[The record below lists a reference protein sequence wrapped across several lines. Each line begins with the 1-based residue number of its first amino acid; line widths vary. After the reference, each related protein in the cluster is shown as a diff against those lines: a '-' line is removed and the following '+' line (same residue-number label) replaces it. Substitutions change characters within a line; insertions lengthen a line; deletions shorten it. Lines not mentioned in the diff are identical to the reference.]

1 MRTPLS
7 TPTSTHLSATLPL
20 TSATRKSRHPLAW
33 LERNTLLWVGM
44 LLVLLLVILA
54 AFAPWLAPNDPY
66 KIGIGPSMASPSSD
80 LIMGTDKLGRDL
92 FSRIIYGARTTLLVS
107 LPSIALSMIIG
118 LFLGLIAGFFGGR
131 VDQIIMRI
139 LDIFLAFP
147 GLLLAIAVVAVLG
160 PSIPNLIITIAILYT
175 PRMARIARAPVLSMK
190 EREFISAARV
200 SGAGDWR
207 IIRNHILP
215 NILSPVIVDATL
227 SASQAI
233 ITESALSYLGLGAPP
248 PTPSWGEMLS
258 SSRQFMTSAP
268 WSALFPGLA
277 IVYATTSFIILGNGL
292 RDLFDP
298 RRRNA

>member
-1 MRTPLS
+1 MISRQDAATPLAL
-7 TPTSTHLSATLPL
+7 PKRPATQPF
-20 TSATRKSRHPLAW
+20 AW
-33 LERNTLLWVGM
+33 LWRNTLLWVGIF
-44 LLVLLLVILA
+44 LVLLLIVLA
-54 AFAPWLAPNDPY
+54 LFAPQLAPNDPF
-66 KIGIGPSMASPSSD
+66 KIGLGPSMAPPSSD

-107 LPSIALSMIIG
+107 LPSIALAVTAG
-118 LFLGLIAGFFGGR
+118 LVLGLTAGYFGGR
-131 VDQIIMRI
+131 IDQVIMRV

-175 PRMARIARAPVLSMK
+175 PRMARIVRGPVLSVK
-190 EREFISAARV
+190 QHEFIGAARV

-207 IIRNHILP
+207 IIRRHILP
-215 NILSPVIVDATL
+215 NVLSPVIVDATL

-233 ITESALSYLGLGAPP
+233 ITESALAYLGLGAPP

-298 RRRNA
+298 RR

>member
-1 MRTPLS
+1 MRIPVSAADPSALPKRT
-7 TPTSTHLSATLPL
+7 THRANT
-20 TSATRKSRHPLAW
+20 W
-33 LERNTLLWVGM
+33 LGHNKLLMVGAI
-44 LLVLLLVILA
+44 LVLLLVILA
-54 AFAPWLAPNDPY
+54 ILAPFLAPNDPF
-66 KIGIGPSMASPSSD
+66 KVGLGPSMAAPSGE
-80 LIMGTDKLGRDL
+80 LFMGTDKLGRDL

-107 LPSIALSMIIG
+107 LPSIALAVIAGM
-118 LFLGLIAGFFGGR
+118 LLGLIAGYFGGHI
-131 VDQIIMRI
+131 DQVIMRI

-175 PRMARIARAPVLSMK
+175 PRMARIVRGPVLSIK
-190 EREFISAARV
+190 QSEFIGAARV

-207 IIRNHILP
+207 IIRRHILP
-215 NILSPVIVDATL
+215 NVLSPVIVDATL

-233 ITESALSYLGLGAPP
+233 ITESALAYLGLGAPP

-268 WSALFPGLA
+268 WSALFPGVA

-292 RDLFDP
+292 RDFFDP
-298 RRRNA
+298 RR

>member
-1 MRTPLS
+1 MS
-7 TPTSTHLSATLPL
+7 SHVDVALPL
-20 TSATRKSRHPLAW
+20 TLPKRTTAHPLAW
-33 LERNTLLWVGM
+33 IWRNTLLWVGSI
-44 LLVLLLVILA
+44 LVLLLVVLA
-54 AFAPWLAPNDPY
+54 IFAPILAPNDPY
-66 KIGIGPSMASPSSD
+66 AIGLGPSMAPPSAEM
-80 LIMGTDKLGRDL
+80 IMGTDKLGRDL
-92 FSRIIYGARTTLLVS
+92 FSRILYGARTTLLVS
-107 LPSIALSMIIG
+107 LPSVALAVVVGM
-118 LFLGLIAGFFGGR
+118 LLGLTAGYFGGR
-131 VDQIIMRI
+131 VDQVIMRI

-175 PRMARIARAPVLSMK
+175 PRMARIVRGPVLSIK
-190 EREFISAARV
+190 QHEFIGAARV

-207 IIRNHILP
+207 IIRRHILP
-215 NILSPVIVDATL
+215 NVLSPVIVDATL

-233 ITESALSYLGLGAPP
+233 ITESALAYLGLGAPP

-292 RDLFDP
+292 RDLLDP
-298 RRRNA
+298 RRRGA

>member
-1 MRTPLS
+1 MS
-7 TPTSTHLSATLPL
+7 SHAGVAAPL
-20 TSATRKSRHPLAW
+20 TRIEQRPSSRPLAW
-33 LERNTLLWVGM
+33 LWRNTLLWVGI
-44 LLVLLLVILA
+44 LLVLLLVVLA
-54 AFAPWLAPNDPY
+54 AFAPMLAPNDPY
-66 KIGIGPSMASPSSD
+66 AIGIGPSMAPPSSD
-80 LIMGTDKLGRDL
+80 LLMGTDKLGRDL

-107 LPSIALSMIIG
+107 LPSIALAMIVG
-118 LFLGLIAGFFGGR
+118 LLLGLVAGYFGGR
-131 VDQIIMRI
+131 IDQVIMRI

-175 PRMARIARAPVLSMK
+175 PRMARIVRAPVLSIK
-190 EREFISAARV
+190 EREFIGAARV
-200 SGAGDWR
+200 SGSGDWR
-207 IIRNHILP
+207 IIRRHILP
-215 NILSPVIVDATL
+215 NVLSPVIVEATL

-292 RDLFDP
+292 RDLLDP
-298 RRRNA
+298 RRRSA

>member
-1 MRTPLS
+1 MSSQVGVAPS
-7 TPTSTHLSATLPL
+7 ITLPHRP
-20 TSATRKSRHPLAW
+20 AERPLAW
-33 LERNTLLWVGM
+33 LSRNSLLWIGVV
-44 LLVLLLVILA
+44 LVSVLVILA
-54 AFAPWLAPNDPY
+54 LFAPVLAPNDPF
-66 KIGIGPSMASPSSD
+66 KVGLGPSMAPPSGE
-80 LIMGTDKLGRDL
+80 LFMGTDKLGRDL
-92 FSRIIYGARTTLLVS
+92 FSRIIFGARTTLLVS
-107 LPSIALSMIIG
+107 LPSIALAMIAGI
-118 LFLGLIAGFFGGR
+118 LLGLTAGYFGGR
-131 VDQIIMRI
+131 VDQVIMRV

-175 PRMARIARAPVLSMK
+175 PRMARIVRGPVLSVK
-190 EREFISAARV
+190 RYEFIGAARV

-207 IIRNHILP
+207 IIRRHILP
-215 NILSPVIVDATL
+215 NVLSPVIVEATL

-233 ITESALSYLGLGAPP
+233 ITESALAYLGLGAPP

-298 RRRNA
+298 RRRSA

>member
-1 MRTPLS
+1 MTTQVEAATPLLLPK
-7 TPTSTHLSATLPL
+7 PTVKRPF
-20 TSATRKSRHPLAW
+20 AW
-33 LERNTLLWVGM
+33 LTRNTLLWVGSI
-44 LLVLLLVILA
+44 LVLLLVVLA
-54 AFAPWLAPNDPY
+54 LFAPLLAPNDPF
-66 KIGIGPSMASPSSD
+66 KVGLGTSMAPPSGD

-107 LPSIALSMIIG
+107 LPSIAISVVMGIL
-118 LFLGLIAGFFGGR
+118 LGLTAGYFGGR
-131 VDQIIMRI
+131 VDQVIMRV

-175 PRMARIARAPVLSMK
+175 PRMARIVRGPVLSVK
-190 EREFISAARV
+190 QHEFIGASRV

-207 IIRNHILP
+207 IIRRHILP
-215 NILSPVIVDATL
+215 NVLSPVIVDATL

-233 ITESALSYLGLGAPP
+233 ITESALAYLGLGAPP

-298 RRRNA
+298 RRRAA

>member
-1 MRTPLS
+1 MS
-7 TPTSTHLSATLPL
+7 SHAGVAASL
-20 TSATRKSRHPLAW
+20 TRIEQRPSSRPLAW
-33 LERNTLLWVGM
+33 LWRNTLLWVGI
-44 LLVLLLVILA
+44 LLVLLLVVLA
-54 AFAPWLAPNDPY
+54 AFAPMLAPNDPY
-66 KIGIGPSMASPSSD
+66 AIGIGPSMAPPSSD
-80 LIMGTDKLGRDL
+80 LLMGADKLGRDL

-107 LPSIALSMIIG
+107 LPSIALAMIVG
-118 LFLGLIAGFFGGR
+118 LLLGLVAGYFGGR
-131 VDQIIMRI
+131 IDQVIMRI

-175 PRMARIARAPVLSMK
+175 PRMARIVRAPVLSIK
-190 EREFISAARV
+190 EREFIGAARV
-200 SGAGDWR
+200 SGSGDWR
-207 IIRNHILP
+207 IIRRHILP
-215 NILSPVIVDATL
+215 NVLSPVIVEATL

-292 RDLFDP
+292 RDLLDP
-298 RRRNA
+298 RRRSA

>member
-1 MRTPLS
+1 MSSHVGVAAPL
-7 TPTSTHLSATLPL
+7 TLPKR
-20 TSATRKSRHPLAW
+20 TTTRPLAW
-33 LERNTLLWVGM
+33 LWRNSLLWVG
-44 LLVLLLVILA
+44 LILVLLLVVLA
-54 AFAPWLAPNDPY
+54 AFAPVLAPNDPY
-66 KIGIGPSMASPSSD
+66 AVGLGPSMAPPSAEM
-80 LIMGTDKLGRDL
+80 IMGTDKLGRDL

-107 LPSIALSMIIG
+107 IPSVALAVFVG
-118 LFLGLIAGFFGGR
+118 LLLGLTAGYFGGR
-131 VDQIIMRI
+131 VDQVIMRV

-175 PRMARIARAPVLSMK
+175 PRMARIVRGPVLSIK
-190 EREFISAARV
+190 QSEFIGAARV

-207 IIRNHILP
+207 IIQRHILP
-215 NILSPVIVDATL
+215 NALSPVIVDATL

-233 ITESALSYLGLGAPP
+233 ITESALAYLGLGAPP

-292 RDLFDP
+292 RDFFDP
-298 RRRNA
+298 RRRGA

>member
-1 MRTPLS
+1 M
-7 TPTSTHLSATLPL
+7 
-20 TSATRKSRHPLAW
+20 AW
-33 LERNTLLWVGM
+33 LWRNSLLWVG
-44 LLVLLLVILA
+44 LILVLLLVVLAILA
-54 AFAPWLAPNDPY
+54 PILAPNDPFA
-66 KIGIGPSMASPSSD
+66 IGLGASMAPPSTEM
-80 LIMGTDKLGRDL
+80 IMGTDKLGRDL
-92 FSRIIYGARTTLLVS
+92 FSRIIFGARTTLLVS
-107 LPSIALSMIIG
+107 LPSVGLAVIAG
-118 LFLGLIAGFFGGR
+118 LLLGLTAGYFGGR
-131 VDQIIMRI
+131 VDQVIMRV

-175 PRMARIARAPVLSMK
+175 PRMARIVRGPVLSIK
-190 EREFISAARV
+190 QREFIDAARI
-200 SGAGDWR
+200 SGSGDWR
-207 IIRNHILP
+207 IIRHHVLP
-215 NILSPVIVDATL
+215 NVLSPVIVDATL

-233 ITESALSYLGLGAPP
+233 ITESALAYLGLGAPP

-298 RRRNA
+298 RRRNT

>member
-1 MRTPLS
+1 M
-7 TPTSTHLSATLPL
+7 STHVDVASALALP
-20 TSATRKSRHPLAW
+20 ARPKSHPLAW
-33 LERNTLLWVGM
+33 LWKNTLLWVGA
-44 LLVLLLVILA
+44 LLVSVIVILA
-54 AFAPWLAPNDPY
+54 LFAPYLAPNEPF
-66 KIGIGPSMASPSSD
+66 KIGLGPSMAPPSSE
-80 LIMGTDKLGRDL
+80 LLMGTDKLGRDL
-92 FSRIIYGARTTLLVS
+92 FSRIIFGARTTLLVS
-107 LPSIALSMIIG
+107 LPSIALAVVVG
-118 LFLGLIAGFFGGR
+118 LLLGLIAGYFGGR
-131 VDQIIMRI
+131 VDQVIMRV

-160 PSIPNLIITIAILYT
+160 PSIPNLIVTIAILYT
-175 PRMARIARAPVLSMK
+175 PRMARIVRGPVLSVK
-190 EREFISAARV
+190 QHEFIGASRV

-207 IIRNHILP
+207 IIRRHILP
-215 NILSPVIVDATL
+215 NVLSPVIVDATL

-233 ITESALSYLGLGAPP
+233 ITESALAYLGLGAPP

-298 RRRNA
+298 RR

>member
-1 MRTPLS
+1 M
-7 TPTSTHLSATLPL
+7 STHVGLAAPIAIPKRQTKP
-20 TSATRKSRHPLAW
+20 PLAW
-33 LERNTLLWVGM
+33 LWRNTLLWVGIVLVS
-44 LLVLLLVILA
+44 LLVLLALLA
-54 AFAPWLAPNDPY
+54 PIIAPNDPF
-66 KIGIGPSMASPSSD
+66 KVGLAPSLAPPSGE
-80 LIMGTDKLGRDL
+80 LIMGADKLGRDL

-107 LPSIALSMIIG
+107 LPSIAIAVI
-118 LFLGLIAGFFGGR
+118 LGLLLGLTAGYFGGR
-131 VDQIIMRI
+131 VDQVIMRV

-175 PRMARIARAPVLSMK
+175 PRMARIVRGPVLSLK
-190 EREFISAARV
+190 QREFIGAARV

-207 IIRNHILP
+207 IIRRHILP
-215 NILSPVIVDATL
+215 NVLSPVIVDATL

-233 ITESALSYLGLGAPP
+233 ITESALAYLGLGAPP

-268 WSALFPGLA
+268 WSALFPGIA

-298 RRRNA
+298 RRRGA

>member
-1 MRTPLS
+1 MSTQASVAASMPLPNR
-7 TPTSTHLSATLPL
+7 PTVRPF
-20 TSATRKSRHPLAW
+20 AW
-33 LERNTLLWVGM
+33 LARNSLLWVG
-44 LLVLLLVILA
+44 LILVAVLVFLA
-54 AFAPWLAPNDPY
+54 AFAPSVAPNDPY
-66 KIGIGPSMASPSSD
+66 KVGLGASMAPPSAD

-92 FSRIIYGARTTLLVS
+92 FSRIVFGARTTLLVS
-107 LPSIALSMIIG
+107 LPSIGLAMLSGI
-118 LFLGLIAGFFGGR
+118 LLGLTAGYFGGR
-131 VDQIIMRI
+131 VDQVIMRI

-160 PSIPNLIITIAILYT
+160 PSVPNLIITIAILYT
-175 PRMARIARAPVLSMK
+175 PRMARIVRAPVLSVK
-190 EREFISAARV
+190 QYEFIGAAHV
-200 SGAGDWR
+200 SGANDWR
-207 IIRNHILP
+207 IIRRHILP
-215 NILSPVIVDATL
+215 NVLSPVIVEATL

-292 RDLFDP
+292 RDLLDP
-298 RRRNA
+298 RRRRA

>member
-1 MRTPLS
+1 MSSHVDVASSL
-7 TPTSTHLSATLPL
+7 ALPN
-20 TSATRKSRHPLAW
+20 RPKSHPLAW
-33 LERNTLLWVGM
+33 LWHNSLLWVGA
-44 LLVLLLVILA
+44 LLVLVIVILA
-54 AFAPWLAPNDPY
+54 LFAPVLAPNEPF
-66 KIGIGPSMASPSSD
+66 KIGLGPSMAPPSSD

-107 LPSIALSMIIG
+107 LPSIALAVVAG
-118 LFLGLIAGFFGGR
+118 LVLGLTAGYFGGR
-131 VDQIIMRI
+131 VDQVIMRV

-160 PSIPNLIITIAILYT
+160 PSIPNLIVTIAILYT
-175 PRMARIARAPVLSMK
+175 PRMARIVRGPVLSVK
-190 EREFISAARV
+190 QHEFIGAARV

-207 IIRNHILP
+207 IIRRHILP
-215 NILSPVIVDATL
+215 NVLSPVIVDATL

-233 ITESALSYLGLGAPP
+233 ITESALAYLGLGAPP

-298 RRRNA
+298 RR

>member
-1 MRTPLS
+1 MS
-7 TPTSTHLSATLPL
+7 SHAGVAAPL
-20 TSATRKSRHPLAW
+20 TRIEQRPSSRPLAW
-33 LERNTLLWVGM
+33 LWRNTLLWVGI
-44 LLVLLLVILA
+44 LLVLLLVVLA
-54 AFAPWLAPNDPY
+54 AFAPMLAPNDPY
-66 KIGIGPSMASPSSD
+66 AIGIGPSMAPPSSD
-80 LIMGTDKLGRDL
+80 LLMGTDKLGRDL

-107 LPSIALSMIIG
+107 LPSIALAMIVG
-118 LFLGLIAGFFGGR
+118 LLLGLVAGYFGGR
-131 VDQIIMRI
+131 IDQVIMRI

-175 PRMARIARAPVLSMK
+175 PRMARIVRAPVLSIK
-190 EREFISAARV
+190 EREFIGAARV
-200 SGAGDWR
+200 SGSGDWR
-207 IIRNHILP
+207 IIRRHILP
-215 NILSPVIVDATL
+215 NVLSPVIVEATL

-268 WSALFPGLA
+268 WNALFPGLA

-292 RDLFDP
+292 RDLLDP
-298 RRRNA
+298 RRRSA